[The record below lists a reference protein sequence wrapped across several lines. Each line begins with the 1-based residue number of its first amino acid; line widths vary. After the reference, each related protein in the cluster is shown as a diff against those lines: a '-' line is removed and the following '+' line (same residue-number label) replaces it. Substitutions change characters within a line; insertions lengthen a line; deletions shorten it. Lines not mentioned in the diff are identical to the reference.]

1 MTFPD
6 DCSEWLFRM
15 LPNDWF
21 GLLFQI
27 NISDACSDD
36 FFGWLFVI
44 PLLIRILA
52 TNSYF
57 HGRSLFQAIIRLI
70 GPTTDSIL
78 NDGFLLQNHGPD
90 PPWYISD
97 ALTFCEKTIEIA
109 SLDIKETQKELN
121 NKLENEESEEIN
133 TTLRKND
140 EINRKHLQE
149 RNNKKFTYLKFKPIR
164 PITETTEFE

>member
-1 MTFPD
+1 MFR
-6 DCSEWLFRM
+6 WLFRM
-15 LPNDWF
+15 TVRNSTTD
-21 GLLFQI
+21 
-27 NISDACSDD
+27 
-36 FFGWLFVI
+36 
-44 PLLIRILA
+44 
-52 TNSYF
+52 SYF
-57 HGRSLFQAIIRLI
+57 SDQFVFPRSILISSNHWLI

-97 ALTFCEKTIEIA
+97 VLTFCEKTIEIV